1 MTTYKLPKVGWERE
15 LRKIIVEAKED
26 DTVEVPSE
34 IKQVVKIAF
43 DKLCPEK
50 QLFVLV
56 RR

>member
-56 RR
+56 RK